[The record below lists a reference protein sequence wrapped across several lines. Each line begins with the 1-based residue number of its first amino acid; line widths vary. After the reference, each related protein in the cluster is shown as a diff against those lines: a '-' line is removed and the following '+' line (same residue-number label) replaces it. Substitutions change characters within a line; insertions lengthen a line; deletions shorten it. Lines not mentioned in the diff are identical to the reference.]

1 MVSVAEFPAIAKMP
15 GDFYA
20 FQELKVFLNV

>member
-20 FQELKVFLNV
+20 FQELKVFLNI